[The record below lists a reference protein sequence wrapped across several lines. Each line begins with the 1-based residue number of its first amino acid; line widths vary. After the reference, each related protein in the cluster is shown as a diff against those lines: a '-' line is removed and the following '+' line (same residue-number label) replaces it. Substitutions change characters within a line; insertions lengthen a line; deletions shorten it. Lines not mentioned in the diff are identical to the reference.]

1 MMSRGT
7 KRYLMSA
14 GVVAMLVAVVVPI
27 LRHTLGLVPRPEP
40 AQAAVPPTTGSVAKR
55 APALAVTVTAA
66 RTREV
71 VEPAHSPPATRR

>member
-27 LRHTLGLVPRPEP
+27 LRHALGLAPRPEP
-40 AQAAVPPTTGSVAKR
+40 CPRRPGAWQS
-55 APALAVTVTAA
+55 A
-66 RTREV
+66 RRQEG
-71 VEPAHSPPATRR
+71 RGGR